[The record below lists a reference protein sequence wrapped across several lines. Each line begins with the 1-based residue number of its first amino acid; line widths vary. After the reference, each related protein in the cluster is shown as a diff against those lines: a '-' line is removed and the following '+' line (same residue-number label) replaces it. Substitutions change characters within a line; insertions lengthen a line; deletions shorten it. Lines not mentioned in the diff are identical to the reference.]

1 MNQNQKPGRL
11 KGAICAIAALFF
23 GVLPA
28 SAIVSYLPI
37 VGPPPLRFE
46 LFTTNIFSYSQF
58 KLDLANRSPMKP
70 APQASTN
77 SPSTASHAITSPPPP
92 AAGAATVASAAVA
105 AGNSEENVAGGE
117 NRLTPRENFNFPPS
131 TASDLLTVTP
141 QMIAQ
146 YLKPDPIGTNALDR
160 PGAVVFV
167 PADLPFTPPTPKGNS
182 ESQANY
188 HSP

>member
-1 MNQNQKPGRL
+1 MNQNQNPGRL

-23 GVLPA
+23 GMLPT
-28 SAIVSYLPI
+28 SAIVAYLPI

-46 LFTTNIFSYSQF
+46 LFTTNIFNYSQF
-58 KLDLANRSPMKP
+58 KLDLANRSPIKP

-77 SPSTASHAITSPPPP
+77 SPSTVSQAITSPPTPLANTP
-92 AAGAATVASAAVA
+92 TVASAAGPS
-105 AGNSEENVAGGE
+105 GNSEENVAGGE
-117 NRLTPRENFNFPPS
+117 NRPTPRENFNFPSS

-146 YLKPDPIGTNALDR
+146 YLKPDRTATNALDR

>member
-1 MNQNQKPGRL
+1 MNQNRKPGRL
-11 KGAICAIAALFF
+11 KDAICAIAALFL
-23 GVLPA
+23 GTVSA
-28 SAIVSYLPI
+28 SAIAAYLPI
-37 VGPPPLRFE
+37 VGPPPLRIE
-46 LFTTNIFSYSQF
+46 LFTTNIFNYSQF
-58 KLDLANRSPMKP
+58 KLDLANRHPIKP

-77 SPSTASHAITSPPPP
+77 NPSTASQAITSPPPP
-92 AAGAATVASAAVA
+92 ATTAASASGTS
-105 AGNSEENVAGGE
+105 GNSEENMAGGE
-117 NRLTPRENFNFPPS
+117 NRPTPRENFNFPSS

-146 YLKPDPIGTNALDR
+146 YLKPDPTATNSLDR

>member
-23 GVLPA
+23 GMLPA
-28 SAIVSYLPI
+28 SAIVAYLPI

-58 KLDLANRSPMKP
+58 KLDLANRSQIKP

-77 SPSTASHAITSPPPP
+77 NPSTVSQAIISQPPSPAIATSAP
-92 AAGAATVASAAVA
+92 GTS
-105 AGNSEENVAGGE
+105 GNSEENVAGGE
-117 NRLTPRENFNFPPS
+117 NRPTPRENFNFPPS

-146 YLKPDPIGTNALDR
+146 YLKPDPAATNALDR

>member
-1 MNQNQKPGRL
+1 MNQNQKTGRL
-11 KGAICAIAALFF
+11 KGAICAIAALFL
-23 GVLPA
+23 GVLSA
-28 SAIVSYLPI
+28 SAIVAYLPI

-46 LFTTNIFSYSQF
+46 LFTTNIFNYSQF
-58 KLDLANRSPMKP
+58 KLDLESRCQMKP

-77 SPSTASHAITSPPPP
+77 NLSTVSHAISSPPPP
-92 AAGAATVASAAVA
+92 ATGAATAASAAGSP
-105 AGNSEENVAGGE
+105 GNSEENVAGGE
-117 NRLTPRENFNFPPS
+117 NRLTPRENFNFPSS

-146 YLKPDPIGTNALDR
+146 YLKPDPTATNALDR

-167 PADLPFTPPTPKGNS
+167 PADLPFTPPAPKSNP